1 MNMQHDPGYILQ
13 TATGFWASK
22 VPLTAVEFNL
32 LSLAGDA
39 FDYTGANFREWCSE
53 VGFQRFEIIG
63 LAGPTSAAI
72 AYK

>member
-1 MNMQHDPGYILQ
+1 MQHDPGYILQ

-32 LSLAGDA
+32 LSLAMLLIIQELIS
-39 FDYTGANFREWCSE
+39 ANGVARWDFSVSRLL
-53 VGFQRFEIIG
+53 V
-63 LAGPTSAAI
+63 LAGPASAAI